1 MKKLI
6 LLRHAK
12 SSWKDAQLS
21 DHDRPL
27 NKRGQQASPVIASW
41 LMELEHAPD
50 HVFCSTSVRT
60 RETYAMMQD
69 VMTALPAAEYSAEL
83 YHAAPD
89 TMLDLIRT
97 APKDAECV
105 MLVGHQPGLGAMTR
119 VLSRERAT
127 RRCERA
133 FQHFPTAAAAV
144 LEFDVEDWGQVD
156 YAMAKFVDFAMP
168 RELMDA

>member
-27 NKRGQQASPVIASW
+27 NNRGRLASPVIADW
-41 LMELEHAPD
+41 LADLDHIPD

-60 RETYAMMQD
+60 RETYGLMHSAVD
-69 VMTALPAAEYSAEL
+69 RLPPAEFEARL

-97 APKDAECV
+97 APESSRTV
-105 MLVGHQPGLGAMTR
+105 MLIGHQPGLSAMAR
-119 VLSRERAT
+119 ILCRERAS

-133 FQHFPTAAAAV
+133 FEHFPTAAAAV
-144 LEFDVEDWGQVD
+144 LEFDADRWADVD
-156 YAMAKFVDFAMP
+156 YAMARFVDFAVP

>member
-1 MKKLI
+1 M
-6 LLRHAK
+6 
-12 SSWKDAQLS
+12 
-21 DHDRPL
+21 
-27 NKRGQQASPVIASW
+27 N
-41 LMELEHAPD
+41 
-50 HVFCSTSVRT
+50 T
-60 RETYAMMQD
+60 
-69 VMTALPAAEYSAEL
+69 LPEAEYNAEL

-97 APKDAECV
+97 APQGAECV

-119 VLSRERAT
+119 VLCRERAT

-144 LEFDVEDWGQVD
+144 LEFDAEDWSHVD
-156 YAMAKFVDFAMP
+156 YAMARFVDFAMP